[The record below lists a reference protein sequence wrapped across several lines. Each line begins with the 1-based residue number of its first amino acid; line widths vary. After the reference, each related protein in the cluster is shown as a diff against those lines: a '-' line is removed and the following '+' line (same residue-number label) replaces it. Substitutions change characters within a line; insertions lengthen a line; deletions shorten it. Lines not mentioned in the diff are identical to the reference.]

1 MPRVVAEQRQKFE
14 NDDLFRKMSRETEIK
29 YTGYR
34 DRSHEERIVR
44 FQTEARDGQ
53 ANVAFVSSGT
63 NFTLQFPKG
72 EDGTVPKDY
81 LDFDREPGKVYIK
94 SRFIMNGVCVVWK
107 GWLDLQRLDGAGYL
121 EFDEDKAKNEDKV
134 MKETLEQAK
143 RRLAEFEDRQRQWRE
158 EQQRKESEAKLRGHS
173 SSNGPQK

>member
-1 MPRVVAEQRQKFE
+1 MPRVVPEQRQKFE

-53 ANVAFVSSGT
+53 ATVAFVSSGT

-72 EDGTVPKDY
+72 DDGTVAKDY
-81 LDFDREPGKVYIK
+81 LDFDREPGKVFIK

-107 GWLDLQRLDGAGYL
+107 GWIDLQRLDGAGYL
-121 EFDEDKAKNEDKV
+121 EFDEDKAKSEDKV

-143 RRLAEFEDRQRQWRE
+143 RRVAEFEERQRQWRE
-158 EQQRKESEAKLRGHS
+158 EHQRKESEAS
-173 SSNGPQK
+173 SHQRINYRQN

>member
-1 MPRVVAEQRQKFE
+1 MPRVVAEQRHKFE

-53 ANVAFVSSGT
+53 A
-63 NFTLQFPKG
+63 
-72 EDGTVPKDY
+72 TVV
-81 LDFDREPGKVYIK
+81 FIK

-121 EFDEDKAKNEDKV
+121 EFDEDKAKSEDKV
-134 MKETLEQAK
+134 MRETLEQAK
-143 RRLAEFEDRQRQWRE
+143 RRVAEFEERQRQWRE
-158 EQQRKESEAKLRGHS
+158 EQQRKESEASSHHRINYSIGDVTNTKKQPLNGIKCKLI
-173 SSNGPQK
+173 

>member
-1 MPRVVAEQRQKFE
+1 
-14 NDDLFRKMSRETEIK
+14 
-29 YTGYR
+29 
-34 DRSHEERIVR
+34 
-44 FQTEARDGQ
+44 
-53 ANVAFVSSGT
+53 
-63 NFTLQFPKG
+63 
-72 EDGTVPKDY
+72 
-81 LDFDREPGKVYIK
+81 VYIK

-158 EQQRKESEAKLRGHS
+158 EQQRKESEAS
-173 SSNGPQK
+173 SHQRINYRQN